1 MRALNWIGIL
11 CGNVLA
17 VIEDEETKI
26 ETDSGSDYSRR
37 VMVRRNDG
45 ELDFMISRDS
55 SRVR

>member
-11 CGNVLA
+11 CVNVFA

-26 ETDSGSDYSRR
+26 ETDSGADYSRR

-45 ELDFMISRDS
+45 ELDFMIG
-55 SRVR
+55 